1 MTKAGEIY
9 GRSLYDLA
17 RDEGVTDEILKEM
30 EVLQGIFRENP
41 DYIRLLSEPS
51 VPKKERLGLID
62 EAFGN
67 EINIYLLNYI
77 KLLTEKGFLRE
88 FNSSLKTFRSI
99 YNKDNGIAEAVVVS
113 PDGLKEDE
121 KERLKEKLQSITGK
135 TIILTEKKDP
145 DVLGGIRVMVDGK
158 LFDGTVRGRINELKR
173 RVSEIVL

>member
-17 RDEGVTDEILKEM
+17 RDEGISGEILKEM
-30 EVLQGIFRENP
+30 DVLQGIFKENP

-51 VPKKERLGLID
+51 IPKKERLGLLD

-67 EINIYLLNYI
+67 DINAYLLNYL

-113 PDGLKEDE
+113 PMGLKEEE
-121 KERLKEKLQSITGK
+121 KARLKEKLQSITGK
-135 TIILTEKKDP
+135 SIILTEKTDP
-145 DVLGGIRVMVDGK
+145 EVLGGVRVTVDGK
-158 LFDGTVRGRINELKR
+158 LFDGTVRGRLNELKR
-173 RVSEIVL
+173 RVDETVL

>member
-67 EINIYLLNYI
+67 EVNGYLLNYL

-88 FNSSLKTFRSI
+88 FNSSLKTFRSN

-113 PDGLKEDE
+113 PAGLKEDE
-121 KERLKEKLQSITGK
+121 KARLKEKLQTITGK
-135 TIILTEKKDP
+135 SIILTEKTDP
-145 DVLGGIRVMVDGK
+145 EVLGGVRVMVDGK

-173 RVSEIVL
+173 RVDETVL